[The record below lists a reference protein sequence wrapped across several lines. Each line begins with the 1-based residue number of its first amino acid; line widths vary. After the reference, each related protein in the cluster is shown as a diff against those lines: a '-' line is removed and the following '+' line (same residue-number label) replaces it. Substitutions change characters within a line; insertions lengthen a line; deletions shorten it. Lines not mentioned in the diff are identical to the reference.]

1 MEEENHGDKRRLSRS
16 VGSSATIIIPT
27 RGRPDYLAVTLASIR
42 DQARR
47 AAAEVIVVDDGRDPA
62 NEQVAAAYGASYL
75 ALGSPRGPNAAR
87 NAGIATAKGDLLI
100 FLDDDIE
107 APASWL
113 AAYLDA
119 AGRLPEVAVF
129 TGPIR
134 ARLEGRPRRTCG
146 REGAPITHMDHGDQ
160 DRDVP
165 RGWSANLAIRRDAFA
180 AVGLFDEQR
189 FVGAG
194 DEEEWEERYL
204 AGGGRIRYVA
214 AASLVHRRS
223 AKDARALRLARAS
236 ARRGAMSRNYD
247 EFKGTAPSLAFE
259 FRGLAGAV
267 WHTIRRRCAN
277 GPLMV
282 AHGLGRIAAALR
294 RAPGSAPG
302 DPRDDFL
309 SGESGTIGGRRDM
322 LREFQDRGLDALALP
337 ARIRLALAAR
347 RVPPTREVLVLSAVR
362 PERADTYEAALDE
375 LRRTRHTLTVAR
387 CDAGTGGRFENF
399 NALLAAEPL
408 EQFDWL
414 LLLDDD
420 VVLPR
425 GFLDGM
431 LHQAE
436 QYGLRL
442 AQPAHRIRSHAAWR
456 VTRRHRAS
464 TTRETAFV
472 EIGPAT
478 LLHRDTFAELL
489 PFPPLRMGWGVDA
502 YWAAVARD
510 HGWPIGVV
518 DVLTVAHRIAP
529 AAGGYSREEAV
540 AEARTFL
547 AEHPY
552 LPAADLQRTL
562 AVHRRCA

>member
-1 MEEENHGDKRRLSRS
+1 M
-16 VGSSATIIIPT
+16 GSSATIIIAT
-27 RGRPDYLAVTLASIR
+27 RGRPDYLAVTLASIQ

-47 AAAEVIVVDDGRDPA
+47 ESAEVIVVDDGRERA
-62 NEQVAAAYGASYL
+62 NEQITTAHGASYVS
-75 ALGSPRGPNAAR
+75 LGSPRGPNAAR
-87 NAGIATAKGDLLI
+87 NVGIAAAHGDLLI

-113 AAYLDA
+113 GAYLDA
-119 AGRLPEVAVF
+119 ARELPQVGVF
-129 TGPIR
+129 TGPIQ

-146 REGAPITHMDHGDQ
+146 REGAPITHMDHGDE
-160 DRDVP
+160 DRDVL
-165 RGWSANLAIRRDAFA
+165 RGWSANLAIRRGAFA
-180 AVGLFDEQR
+180 KIGLFDEQR
-189 FVGAG
+189 PVGAG

-204 AGGGRIRYVA
+204 AAGGRIRYVA
-214 AASLVHRRS
+214 AAGLVHRRS
-223 AKDARALRLARAS
+223 ARDARQVALARAA
-236 ARRGAMSRNYD
+236 ARRGGMSRNYD
-247 EFKGTAPSLAFE
+247 EFKGTAPSLGFE
-259 FRGLAGAV
+259 LRGLAGAV
-267 WHTIRRRCAN
+267 WHTVRRRCAN

-282 AHGLGRIAAALR
+282 AHSLGRIGAALR

-302 DPRDDFL
+302 DPSDDFL

-322 LREFQDRGLDALALP
+322 LRELEDLSLDALALP
-337 ARIRLALAAR
+337 ERIRLARAAR
-347 RVPPTREVLVLSAVR
+347 REPPTREVLVLSAVR
-362 PERADTYEAALDE
+362 PQRADTYTAAIGE

-399 NALLAAEPL
+399 NSLLATEPL
-408 EQFDWL
+408 ERFDWL

-436 QYGLRL
+436 RYGLRL

-502 YWAAVARD
+502 YWAALARD

-529 AAGGYSREEAV
+529 AAGGYSRQEAV

-547 AEHPY
+547 ADHPY

-562 AVHRRCA
+562 AVHRRCV